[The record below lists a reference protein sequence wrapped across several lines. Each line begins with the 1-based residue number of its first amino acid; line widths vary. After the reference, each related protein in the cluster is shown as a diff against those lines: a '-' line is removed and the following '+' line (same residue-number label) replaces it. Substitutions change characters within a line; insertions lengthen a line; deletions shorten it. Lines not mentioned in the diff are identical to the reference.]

1 MVSATISANV
11 RRKRGRNR
19 IQMDKGHFARIGLVA
34 AAALTLAACISTQSR
49 VTTTYYTIRGVS
61 GEDLDR
67 EIAAKG
73 PLKGHALASAAIKF
87 VPVAISYDESGGKCA
102 FGEAKFRIDAEMTL
116 PRWQEH
122 RQSNDPD
129 LRIAWRNLS
138 DYARQHE
145 EHHIAIAE
153 KYAAKIGKELK
164 ALPAKSTCDALDK
177 AAQRVLQKNKR
188 DHNREQLAFD
198 AAEQKRL
205 SALFD

>member
-1 MVSATISANV
+1 MNT
-11 RRKRGRNR
+11 
-19 IQMDKGHFARIGLVA
+19 GHIARIGLVA
-34 AAALTLAACISTQSR
+34 AAALAITACTSTQSR

-87 VPVAISYDESGGKCA
+87 VPVAISYDQSDGKCA
-102 FGEAKFRIDAEMTL
+102 FREAKFRIEAEMTL

-138 DYARQHE
+138 DYALQHE
-145 EHHIAIAE
+145 KHHIAIAE

-164 ALPAKSTCDALDK
+164 ALPAKATCDALDK
-177 AAQRVLQKNKR
+177 SAQRVLQKNKR
-188 DHNREQLAFD
+188 DHNRDQLAFD

>member
-1 MVSATISANV
+1 
-11 RRKRGRNR
+11 
-19 IQMDKGHFARIGLVA
+19 MDKGHFARIGLIA
-34 AAALTLAACISTQSR
+34 AAALAMAACTSTQSR
-49 VTTTYYTIRGVS
+49 VTTTYYTIRGLS
-61 GEDLDR
+61 GADLDR

-87 VPVAISYDESGGKCA
+87 VPVAVSYDQSDGKCA
-102 FGEAKFRIDAEMTL
+102 FREAKFRIEAEMTL

-122 RQSNDPD
+122 GQSNDPE
-129 LRIAWRNLS
+129 LRVAWRNLS

-153 KYAAKIGKELK
+153 KFAAKIGQELE
-164 ALPAKSTCDALDK
+164 ALPARATCDALDA
-177 AAQRVLQKNKR
+177 AAQRVLQRNKR
-188 DHNREQLAFD
+188 EHNREQLAFD